1 MKVIASAPA
10 KVNLAL
16 HVGGPRPD
24 GFHPLDTV
32 FQALDLRDEVTAVS
46 DTDLS
51 LTISGLGADLP
62 TDHTNLA
69 IRAAQLLRDTYG
81 AHPGDRAYGKGAQ
94 LHIHKVIPVAG
105 GMAGGSAD
113 AAATLAALNV
123 LWGLELETSELLE
136 LAAELGSDVP
146 FCLVGGVAHGTGR
159 GEKMQQLYTV
169 AQFGWVLLTRT
180 DGLSTPAVF
189 REFDRLHPAA
199 GVPRTTTELRTVL
212 RHGTLPQIGAQLS
225 NDLQAAAI
233 SLRPE
238 LATVLAD
245 LSQAGYGAI
254 LSGSGPTIAVL
265 CDPDQCSELAA
276 DIIRSYPELAIYSAA
291 GPSGGVQVTVEQR

>member
-32 FQALDLRDEVTAVS
+32 FQALNLRDEVTAVE
-46 DTDLS
+46 DAGLS
-51 LTISGLGADLP
+51 MTISGLGANLP

-69 IRAAQLLRDTYG
+69 MRAAQLLLDTYG
-81 AHPGDRAYGKGAQ
+81 VRPTDRAYGKGAR

-113 AAATLAALNV
+113 AAATLAALNK
-123 LWGLELETSELLE
+123 LWELELGESQLLE
-136 LAAELGSDVP
+136 LAAQLGSDVP

-159 GEKMQQLYTV
+159 GEKMQQIYTV
-169 AQFGWVLLTRT
+169 AQFGWVLLTRS

-189 REFDRLHPAA
+189 REFDRLYPAA
-199 GVPRTTTELRTVL
+199 RDPRPTTELRTVL
-212 RHGTLPQIGAQLS
+212 RHGTLAEIGRLLS

-238 LATVLAD
+238 LGDVLSD
-245 LSQAGYGAI
+245 LSEAGYGAI

-265 CDPDQCSELAA
+265 CDPDECAELAK
-276 DIIRSYPELAIYSAA
+276 DISNAYPELAVYSAA
-291 GPSGGVQVTVEQR
+291 GPTPGAQVTVEQN